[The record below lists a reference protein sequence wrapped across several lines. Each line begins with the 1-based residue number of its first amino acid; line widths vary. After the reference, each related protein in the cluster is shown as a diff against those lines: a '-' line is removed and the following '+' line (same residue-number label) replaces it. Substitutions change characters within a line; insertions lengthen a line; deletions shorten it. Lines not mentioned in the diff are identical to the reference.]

1 MSQKKVLVL
10 GAGLIGKAIAAD
22 LCSRHAVTTADRS
35 SEALAEL
42 ARHHPVDTLVLDITD
57 QRALAEAVL
66 PFDLVI
72 GAVPGALGFATLR
85 TVIEAGRDVVDISFF
100 PEDPLALDAL
110 AREKNVTAVVDCGV
124 APGLCNIIAGHHH
137 RKSPLT
143 SYACLVGGLPRKPEW
158 PFGYKA
164 VFSPADVIEEY
175 TRPVHMREDGKN
187 AVYEALSGTEAIEMD
202 GVGSLEAF
210 NTDGL
215 RTLLSTMPEVP
226 DMVERTL
233 RYPGHAELMKVFR
246 ATGLF
251 SPGPIDVDGA
261 QVVPLHLTSALLFP
275 LWKMKPQ
282 DEDLTVMRV
291 TLKNGNGTITYDLL
305 DHFDRESG
313 TSSMARCTGYTCTAV
328 AELVLQ
334 GTFTRNGISPP
345 ETVGAE
351 DACFDGVMDYL
362 KERNVNCTERT
373 MELQPR
379 KA

>member
-1 MSQKKVLVL
+1 MSEKKVLVL
-10 GAGLIGKAIAAD
+10 GAGLIGKAIAID
-22 LCSRHAVTTADRS
+22 LCRRHAVTSADRS
-35 SEALAEL
+35 PEALEEL
-42 ARHHPVDTLVLDITD
+42 TRQHPITALVLDITD
-57 QRALAEAVL
+57 HRALAEAVL

-100 PEDPLALDAL
+100 PEDALALDAL

-143 SYACLVGGLPRKPEW
+143 HYECLVGGLPRKPEW

-175 TRPVHMREDGKN
+175 TRSVHMREDGQN
-187 AVYEALSGTEAIEMD
+187 VVREALSGIEAIDME
-202 GVGSLEAF
+202 GVGRLEAF

-215 RTLLSTMPEVP
+215 RTLLTSMPKVP
-226 DMVERTL
+226 NMVERTL
-233 RYPGHAELMKVFR
+233 RYPGHAELMKVYR

-251 SPGPIDVDGA
+251 SAEPIDVDGKN
-261 QVVPLHLTSALLFP
+261 VSPLKLTSALLFP
-275 LWKMKPQ
+275 RWKMKPQ

-291 TLKNGNGTITYDLL
+291 TLKNRKGTITYDLL

-313 TSSMARCTGYTCTAV
+313 TSSMARCTGYSCTAV

-334 GTFTRNGISPP
+334 GTFTQKGISPP
-345 ETVGAE
+345 EVVGAE

-362 KERNVNCTERT
+362 KERTVNCTERK
-373 MELQPR
+373 MELQLR
-379 KA
+379 TA

>member
-1 MSQKKVLVL
+1 MSEKKVLVL
-10 GAGLIGKAIAAD
+10 GAGLIGKAIAID
-22 LCSRHAVTTADRS
+22 LCRRHAVTSADRS
-35 SEALAEL
+35 PEALKEL
-42 ARHHPVDTLVLDITD
+42 AHQHPIATLVLDITD
-57 QRALAEAVL
+57 HRALAKAVL

-100 PEDPLALDAL
+100 PEDALALDAL

-143 SYACLVGGLPRKPEW
+143 SYECLVGGLPREPEW

-187 AVYEALSGTEAIEMD
+187 VVREALSGIEAIDMD
-202 GVGSLEAF
+202 GVGRLEAF

-215 RTLLSTMPEVP
+215 RTLLTTMPEVP
-226 DMVERTL
+226 RMVERTL

-251 SPGPIDVDGA
+251 SSELIEVDGT
-261 QVVPLHLTSALLFP
+261 QVSPLSVTSALLFP
-275 LWKMKPQ
+275 QWKMKPN

-291 TLKNGNGTITYDLL
+291 TVENEEGTTTHDLL

-313 TSSMARCTGYTCTAV
+313 TSSMARTTGYTCTAV

-334 GTFTRNGISPP
+334 GKYTRKGISPP
-345 ETVGAE
+345 EMVGAE
-351 DACFDGVMDYL
+351 ADHYREVMDYL
-362 KERNVNCTERT
+362 KERKVNLTQRT
-373 MELQPR
+373 VEPQPR
-379 KA
+379 TA